1 VRECAHWT
9 QRRTITL
16 CKARAKREVFMKDKC
31 AMKKNETPAAL
42 EGPAIILVEPQLG
55 ENIGAAARAMANFG
69 LRDLRL
75 VAPRDG
81 WPNEAARTSAAL
93 AVKIVDGAAV
103 YGTLGAALA
112 DLHYVAATTARS
124 RFLAKPVLAPD
135 SAASAMLERSEAG
148 CRCGILFGK
157 ERAGLEN
164 SDIAIADVIVTAPVD
179 PAFASLNLAQ
189 SVLLFAYEWRKLT
202 APHSLGRQLPDAP
215 LGAGQ
220 RFKASRPAERLE
232 LLGFFEHLEREL
244 DYCGFLFPPEK
255 RETMVNNIRTM
266 FARMAPTEQ
275 EVRTLRGI
283 IANLRRGPFSG

>member
-1 VRECAHWT
+1 
-9 QRRTITL
+9 
-16 CKARAKREVFMKDKC
+16 
-31 AMKKNETPAAL
+31 MKKNEMPAP
-42 EGPAIILVEPQLG
+42 EGPAVILVEPQLG

-69 LRDLRL
+69 LHDLRL
-75 VAPRDG
+75 VSPRDG
-81 WPNEAARTSAAL
+81 WPNEAARASAAL
-93 AVKIVDGAAV
+93 AISIVESAAV
-103 YGTLGAALA
+103 YDTLAAAIA

-135 SAASAMLERSEAG
+135 SAAAAMFERGQAG
-148 CRCGILFGK
+148 WRCGILFGK

-164 SDIAIADVIVTAPVD
+164 SEIAIADVIVTAPVD

-202 APHSLGRQLPDAP
+202 VPNSLGRQLPDAP

-220 RFKASRPAERLE
+220 RFKASRPAERHE
-232 LLGFFEHLEREL
+232 LLGLFEHLEKEL
-244 DYCGFLFPPEK
+244 DFCGFLFPPEK

-266 FARMAPTEQ
+266 LARMAPTEQ

-283 IANLRRGPFSG
+283 IANLRRGPFPGIRDV

>member
-1 VRECAHWT
+1 
-9 QRRTITL
+9 
-16 CKARAKREVFMKDKC
+16 
-31 AMKKNETPAAL
+31 MKKNEMPAAS
-42 EGPAIILVEPQLG
+42 EGPAVILVEPQLG

-75 VAPRDG
+75 VKPRDG
-81 WPNEAARTSAAL
+81 WPNEAARASAAL
-93 AVKIVDGAAV
+93 AVGIVDSAVLYDTLAAAV
-103 YGTLGAALA
+103 AG
-112 DLHYVAATTARS
+112 LHFVAAATARS

-135 SAASAMLERSEAG
+135 SAAAGIFERMAQG
-148 CRCGILFGK
+148 WRCGILFGK
-157 ERAGLEN
+157 ERTGLEN

-202 APHSLGRQLPDAP
+202 DPDSLGRQLPDAP
-215 LGAGQ
+215 QGAGP
-220 RFKASRPAERLE
+220 RFKASRPAERQE
-232 LLGFFEHLEREL
+232 LLGLFEHLEREL
-244 DYCGFLFPPEK
+244 DHCGFLFPPEK

-283 IANLRRGPFSG
+283 IANLRRGPWTGA

>member
-1 VRECAHWT
+1 M
-9 QRRTITL
+9 Q
-16 CKARAKREVFMKDKC
+16 
-31 AMKKNETPAAL
+31 KNEMHAP

-81 WPNEAARTSAAL
+81 WPSEAARASAAL
-93 AVKIVDGAAV
+93 AAPIVDGATV
-103 YGTLGAALA
+103 YGTLGEAIA

-124 RFLAKPVLAPD
+124 RFLAKPVLPPD
-135 SAASAMLERSEAG
+135 EAAAEMFERGKAAW
-148 CRCGILFGK
+148 RCGILFGK
-157 ERAGLEN
+157 ERSGLEN
-164 SDIAIADVIVTAPVD
+164 SEIAAADIIVTAPVD

-189 SVLLFAYEWRKLT
+189 SVLIFAYEWRKLT

-215 LGAGQ
+215 FGAGP
-220 RFKASRPAERLE
+220 RFKASRPAERHE
-232 LLGFFEHLEREL
+232 LLGLFEHLEREL
-244 DYCGFLFPPEK
+244 DTCGFLFPPEK

-283 IANLRRGPFSG
+283 IANLRRGPFPGSKETL